1 MLRRLP
7 ALGLLLVVGL
17 AGCATDL
24 EPTSAPEPAT
34 QSSSLHE
41 TSEASTEQPTPEPA
55 PPEVTAV
62 DHIGLAVTDL
72 EASKAF
78 FIDGLGFA
86 VRGEDPSY
94 PAAFLSNGHAMVTL
108 WGIADPGSATPFD
121 RKRNVGLH
129 HLALSVTSFEALEAL
144 HARLK
149 DMPGVRIEFAPELA
163 YGGPAKHM
171 MVYEPSGNRVELV
184 HRPKTP

>member
-7 ALGLLLVVGL
+7 ALGLLLVVGV

-24 EPTSAPEPAT
+24 EPTSGPEPAT
-34 QSSSLHE
+34 QNSSVHE
-41 TSEASTEQPTPEPA
+41 PSEAAPEQPTPEPGA
-55 PPEVTAV
+55 PEVTAV
-62 DHIGLAVTDL
+62 DHVGLAVTDL

-78 FIDGLGFA
+78 FIDGLGFS

-108 WGIADPGSATPFD
+108 WGITDPGSATTFD